1 MRPDANITRE
11 EAAIMALNA
20 MGIEAEEGLT
30 LEFKD
35 ADSVS
40 SWAVPYVAT
49 AVKYGILAGSDGY
62 VNAKNLITREE
73 MVSILA
79 RAFKW
84 ETADG
89 ELDFE
94 DSSDVA
100 NWSKASVV
108 YAVNKG
114 VMMGSNNQIRPKATI
129 TRAETFVLID
139 KCMKLR

>member
-1 MRPDANITRE
+1 
-11 EAAIMALNA
+11 MALLA
-20 MGIEAEEGLT
+20 MGIEAEQGLE
-30 LEFKD
+30 LDFKD
-35 ADSVS
+35 AEDVS

-49 AVKYGILAGSDGY
+49 AVKHGILAGSDGY
-62 VNAKNLITREE
+62 VNAKKLITREE

-79 RAFKW
+79 RTFKW
-84 ETADG
+84 ETKDG

-100 NWSKASVV
+100 NWARNSVV
-108 YAVNKG
+108 YAVDKG

-139 KCMKLR
+139 KCLKLQ